1 MNWKELKVGPE
12 SIVLAYAYTAG
23 TQELRG
29 LQGMQGPQWLQG
41 LQGLAGDTGENKEFD
56 RGCYRLI
63 N

>member
-29 LQGMQGPQWLQG
+29 LQGPQWLQG
-41 LQGLAGDTGENKEFD
+41 LQGFAGDTGENKEFD